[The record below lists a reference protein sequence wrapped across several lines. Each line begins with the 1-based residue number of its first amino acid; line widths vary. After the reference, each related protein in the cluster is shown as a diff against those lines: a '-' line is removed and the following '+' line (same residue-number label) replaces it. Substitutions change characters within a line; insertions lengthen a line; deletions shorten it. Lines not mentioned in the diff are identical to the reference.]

1 VLLSA
6 APPLTHAKRAK
17 PPAGR
22 RSRSRAS
29 RQRRRQ
35 RRGDRTGEGD
45 HALSRQVDADA
56 PALPAAR
63 VAVGDAKIADVIL
76 LNPSEIYMLG
86 KTTGATNL
94 IVWNRANQAS
104 VIDITVGLDTAALRA
119 QFSELFPNER
129 DIRITV
135 SGNSLILHGTVADAV
150 KASQSSPSPA
160 PTCSATRAAA

>member
-1 VLLSA
+1 LSNVSSAPFHFVPLRAAALAVLLSA
-6 APPLTHAKRAK
+6 APP
-17 PPAGR
+17 PPTPSAPSR
-22 RSRSRAS
+22 RPPPVAARAS
-29 RQRRRQ
+29 NGGRHTG
-35 RRGDRTGEGD
+35 GDGTGEGD

-119 QFSELFPNER
+119 S
-129 DIRITV
+129 
-135 SGNSLILHGTVADAV
+135 S
-150 KASQSSPSPA
+150 ASCSP
-160 PTCSATRAAA
+160 TSATSASPCPAIR

>member
-1 VLLSA
+1 VPLRAAALAVLLSA

-17 PPAGR
+17 PPAAAAPAAR
-22 RSRSRAS
+22 HAAS
-29 RQRRRQ
+29 AAAA
-35 RRGDRTGEGD
+35 RRGDGTGEGD

-104 VIDITVGLDTAALRA
+104 VIDITVGLDIAALRA
-119 QFSELFPNER
+119 S
-129 DIRITV
+129 
-135 SGNSLILHGTVADAV
+135 S
-150 KASQSSPSPA
+150 ASCSP
-160 PTCSATRAAA
+160 TSATSASPCPAIR